1 MKFNSAFFFLLL
13 IFISL
18 QLFTNKNAC
27 AAKGVKA
34 ERWFEIEVILFKQLN
49 DKAALKEQFPDKL
62 NATKLP
68 KYRHSFD
75 LLNPYLQPNLAR
87 IKQFATLCG
96 EQDAQHIFLDSL
108 QKVSTPFPEQMQ
120 LIEQVALFNM
130 PDFNAE
136 IYIGETSILENKPEY
151 FNRNDEVSD
160 ETALQEAEQIDVVTF
175 EFNSQQAELAKP
187 IFSTQNLCV
196 ISQSEIDSLFDK
208 EQLAN
213 YNLDSFNVETLP
225 SRLNA
230 AGAHVTDGPY
240 LIADQS
246 LLLKDI
252 SQRLRWSREFRPL
265 LHFGWRQVGIT
276 KKKAIPLRLF
286 AGKHLSYEY
295 QQALTDYQV
304 EIDEA
309 KAIEQN
315 LSAQSIQNTN
325 QRLNN
330 EADKLTI
337 STNMK
342 TIDNELNVKA
352 KNKQQVLNELFSQS
366 ENITSYNIDSVTI
379 QAIVEQ
385 IGQESIN
392 DTLSTNDDDMNINDQ
407 AVVVS
412 NNPIEPIQ
420 PWFLEGFFKV
430 HLDRYLYITADFNL
444 FNQNDV
450 KIQNEGN
457 ENIDTKLIN
466 FSQNRRVITGEIHY
480 FDHPYIGMIVQIR
493 RFDPSKPADEAVT
506 QAIK

>member
-1 MKFNSAFFFLLL
+1 MKFNSAFIFLLL

-18 QLFTNKNAC
+18 QLFINKNAW
-27 AAKGVKA
+27 AAKGVEA

-62 NATKLP
+62 NAKKLP
-68 KYRHSFD
+68 EYSNSFD

-96 EQDAQHIFLDSL
+96 EQDAQHLFLNSL
-108 QKVSTPFPEQMQ
+108 QSVSTPFPEQMQ
-120 LIEQVALFNM
+120 LIEQVAPFSM

-136 IYIGETSILENKPEY
+136 IYISDTLTLENKPEI
-151 FNRNDEVSD
+151 FNHTDEVSG
-160 ETALQEAEQIDVVTF
+160 ETVLQEAEKIDVVSF
-175 EFNSQQAELAKP
+175 EFDFQQAELAKA

-196 ISQSEIDSLFDK
+196 ITQIEIDSLFDK

-213 YNLDSFNVETLP
+213 YDLDFFDVETLP

-230 AGAHVTDGPY
+230 AGAHVTDSPY

-252 SQRLRWSREFRPL
+252 SQRLRWSKEFRPL

-276 KKKAIPLRLF
+276 KKKAIPLKLF

-295 QQALTDYQV
+295 QQALTDYQKEV
-304 EIDEA
+304 EEA
-309 KAIEQN
+309 KIVEQN
-315 LSAQSIQNTN
+315 LSSQSVQDIN
-325 QRLNN
+325 QRLHN

-337 STNMK
+337 STNIK
-342 TIDNELNVKA
+342 AVDNELIVKA
-352 KNKQQVLNELFSQS
+352 AKKHQVLNDLFSQS
-366 ENITSYNIDSVTI
+366 ENITSYNIDNVTI

-385 IGQESIN
+385 IGQQSII
-392 DTLSTNDDDMNINDQ
+392 DTLSTNADEMNINDQ

-412 NNPIEPIQ
+412 NNPIEPMQ

-480 FDHPYIGMIVQIR
+480 FDHPYMGMIVQIR